1 MFNLLWKSAHHFQ
14 LIKERRSKQTWGP
27 LLRETGKLSSIMCL
41 SLSPGWLTRCYR
53 HESESQA
60 ICSSIQFF
68 VYCSKE
74 LDQRHCQKQK
84 EGQFKKKKTLQK
96 M

>member
-1 MFNLLWKSAHHFQ
+1 MGALVKRDRKTEQHHVF
-14 LIKERRSKQTWGP
+14 I
-27 LLRETGKLSSIMCL
+27 
-41 SLSPGWLTRCYR
+41 SLSPGWLTRCCR

-74 LDQRHCQKQK
+74 LDQRHEQKRK
-84 EGQFKKKKTLQK
+84 EGQFKKEKTLQK